1 MDSLCA
7 AFLCLLVV
15 AGVRRS
21 WSFSVGSVL
30 GGVVSSSCPIKD
42 GDVVGVDGVAVS
54 FLISDGDVSS
64 SDESGINP
72 LSLSGSFCV
81 SISLGSWS

>member
-1 MDSLCA
+1 MLLDALCA

-15 AGVRRS
+15 AGVRKS
-21 WSFSVGSVL
+21 WSFSAGSVL
-30 GGVVSSSCPIKD
+30 GGGDPSSCLIKD
-42 GDVVGVDGVAVS
+42 GDMLGEGDVAVS
-54 FLISDGDVSS
+54 FLISDGEISS

-81 SISLGSWS
+81 GTSLGC

>member
-1 MDSLCA
+1 M
-7 AFLCLLVV
+7 V
-15 AGVRRS
+15 AGVRKS

-30 GGVVSSSCPIKD
+30 GGGISSTCPIKD
-42 GDVVGVDGVAVS
+42 SDVLGEYDVAVS
-54 FLISDGDVSS
+54 FLISDGEVSS

-81 SISLGSWS
+81 GTSLGC